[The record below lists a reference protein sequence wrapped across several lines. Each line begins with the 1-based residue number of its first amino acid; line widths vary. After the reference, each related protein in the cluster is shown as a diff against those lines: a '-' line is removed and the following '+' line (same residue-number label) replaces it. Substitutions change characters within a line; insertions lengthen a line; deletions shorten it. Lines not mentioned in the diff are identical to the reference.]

1 MGCHDVDDAVE
12 RKGTAQ
18 LQAFNHLERSVRDWK
33 EEGGGGNSNLSENI
47 FPAKSRQAL
56 VPDGGKQLL
65 DAGVG
70 DKSLLLV
77 RDCKLQPFEALD
89 VPNLEQS
96 QLDLKKRNPA
106 EQIAKFSCLGFISFY
121 VCPITFLTFPANLL
135 YPVKM
140 LIPTCCAV

>member
-12 RKGTAQ
+12 RKGTTQ
-18 LQAFNHLERSVRDWK
+18 LQAFNHLERSVRDWE

-77 RDCKLQPFEALD
+77 RDCKLQPFKALD
-89 VPNLEQS
+89 VPNLERS
-96 QLDLKKRNPA
+96 QVDLKKRNPA
-106 EQIAKFSCLGFISFY
+106 
-121 VCPITFLTFPANLL
+121 NR
-135 YPVKM
+135 
-140 LIPTCCAV
+140 